1 MRVESLIKRVQGH
14 EVVMGGV
21 CYAFLPPEWSCE
33 VTHPEHVARFAAIR
47 EGYRVVPDTLAL
59 DLTVT
64 ADSSLEAPARP
75 TPARRG
81 RPRKPVEVTA
91 DGDDESN
98 A

>member
-33 VTHPEHVARFAAIR
+33 VTHPEHVARFASIR
-47 EGYRVVPDTLAL
+47 EGYRVVPDNLAL
-59 DLTVT
+59 DLPATVESGPEEL
-64 ADSSLEAPARP
+64 AQP

-81 RPRKPVEVTA
+81 RLRKTAEVI
-91 DGDDESN
+91 S
-98 A
+98 